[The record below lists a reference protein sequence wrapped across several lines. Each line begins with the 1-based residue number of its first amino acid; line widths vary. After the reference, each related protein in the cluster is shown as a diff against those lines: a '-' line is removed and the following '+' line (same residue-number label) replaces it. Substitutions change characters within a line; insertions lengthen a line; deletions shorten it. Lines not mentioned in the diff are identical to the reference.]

1 MYKKLLALL
10 TASCICLSITMSA
23 NAAVIASQDLL
34 EESRVNQIEN
44 ALAFVEETKS
54 AFGLDDVDFNNLDL
68 GTSVITY
75 EYIDGVF
82 KASGEMVP
90 IIWNNEIVAS
100 AFDAGNGNYSIETS
114 LAASISET
122 GFDDVAIVYDRDEV
136 YLFNGLDFVLLKKSN
151 ICVAERDDIDLNT
164 IKDKPHH
171 ITTTNMID
179 NDRIRLSLGDKR
191 ARATLPYAECDVKY
205 VTQLPYENLCWA
217 ACVAMVKNYISGT
230 SLTAPD
236 VSRKTFGTLKDAT
249 QSGTEVQKCMRN
261 HYGLNYT
268 YNSYAPGENV
278 IFNNLSDGHPIIGV
292 FSPTSGDRHACVII
306 KSNPFSYFINILDP
320 MSGLITINGSGGQYK
335 YVSSVSHKTFT
346 LSAGLC
352 YSWT

>member
-90 IIWNNEIVAS
+90 IIWNSEIVAS

-114 LAASISET
+114 LAASINET
-122 GFDDVAIVYDRDEV
+122 GYDDVAIVYDKE
-136 YLFNGLDFVLLKKSN
+136 
-151 ICVAERDDIDLNT
+151 
-164 IKDKPHH
+164 
-171 ITTTNMID
+171 
-179 NDRIRLSLGDKR
+179 
-191 ARATLPYAECDVKY
+191 
-205 VTQLPYENLCWA
+205 
-217 ACVAMVKNYISGT
+217 
-230 SLTAPD
+230 
-236 VSRKTFGTLKDAT
+236 
-249 QSGTEVQKCMRN
+249 
-261 HYGLNYT
+261 
-268 YNSYAPGENV
+268 
-278 IFNNLSDGHPIIGV
+278 
-292 FSPTSGDRHACVII
+292 
-306 KSNPFSYFINILDP
+306 
-320 MSGLITINGSGGQYK
+320 
-335 YVSSVSHKTFT
+335 SVSV
-346 LSAGLC
+346 
-352 YSWT
+352 